1 LRGRTRQRR
10 NGMPDASTEAMK
22 ALRMAI
28 EIEDNGLVTF
38 LKFARRT
45 KHEFGKNMFIRLAMD
60 ESEHR
65 RILEKQLH
73 RLAEGQPWV
82 EIQVPDY
89 EIEHVAPT
97 MTDKQQKVTA
107 ESGVDVTD
115 ALKIAMDLERKAA
128 KFFREQAEAATD
140 SKARSLFEQLA
151 DWEDAHFDLI
161 QAEMDSINNTGF
173 WFNVPEFKM
182 DGKY

>member
-1 LRGRTRQRR
+1 MAG
-10 NGMPDASTEAMK
+10 ASSEVMK
-22 ALRMAI
+22 ALRMAVD
-28 EIEDNGLVTF
+28 IEDNGLATF

-60 ESEHR
+60 ENEHR

-73 RLAEGQPWV
+73 HLAEGQTWI
-82 EIQVPDY
+82 EIKVPKY

-97 MTDKQQKVTA
+97 MTEKQQKITA
-107 ESGVDVTD
+107 DSGGAEAE
-115 ALKIAMDLERKAA
+115 ALEISLDLERKAA

-140 SKARSLFEQLA
+140 PKAKSLFEHLA
-151 DWEDAHFDLI
+151 QWEDSHFDLI
-161 QAEMDSINNTGF
+161 QAEMDSINNTGY
-173 WFNVPEFKM
+173 WFNVAEFKM